1 MTIRQPRHDRTPTD
15 ASRVFIRLLVD
26 ALKWTDS
33 ATAIEAAIKTTHTL
47 MREWDPDEPEAR
59 DA

>member
-15 ASRVFIRLLVD
+15 ASRVFVHLLVQGMKC
-26 ALKWTDS
+26 ARP
-33 ATAIEAAIKTTHTL
+33 AVAIEAAMRTTHTL